1 MEYNTRIYLW
11 LVSHFENY
19 GVKILPASDQLHD
32 LQPYCT
38 ELFVERIVR
47 GCVCQVPLLD
57 TCDTYD
63 LALDPTYWPTK
74 VSFPKEQSLQ
84 EAFLLHL

>member
-1 MEYNTRIYLW
+1 M
-11 LVSHFENY
+11 
-19 GVKILPASDQLHD
+19 
-32 LQPYCT
+32 
-38 ELFVERIVR
+38 
-47 GCVCQVPLLD
+47 CQVPLLD

-63 LALDPTYWPTK
+63 LALDRTYWPTK